1 MESLLKQVENW
12 ITNVIDQRITAAFK
26 DPTYN
31 GIEDIIDNCIADKLD
46 KVASNIV
53 ENTMQQTFDISE
65 YFDIR
70 DYEDDIHEIVSQT
83 FETESIKI
91 LIPK

>member
-1 MESLLKQVENW
+1 MESLFKQVENW
-12 ITNVIDQRITAAFK
+12 ITNVIDQRITAAFT
-26 DPTYN
+26 DLE
-31 GIEDIIDNCIADKLD
+31 IENIIDNCITDKLD
-46 KVASNIV
+46 DTVSNIV
-53 ENTMQQTFDISE
+53 EDTLQQTFDISE

-83 FETESIKI
+83 FETKSIEI